1 MDSVEKHIEVD
12 KKILEDPT
20 TNPQQRRHIESA
32 VKDCD
37 IRAVHPEKMEAFA
50 DMMVSKL
57 KGAGKHWR
65 TCNNMDD

>member
-1 MDSVEKHIEVD
+1 MTLPKNG
-12 KKILEDPT
+12 KKLSQTEAES
-20 TNPQQRRHIESA
+20 IESA

-65 TCNNMDD
+65 TCNPLDD